1 MGDLPVRQ
9 TCAWRQKAGVWK
21 EERERVVKVVHL
33 VEMKRRPGRRVVL
46 LFYVRVL
53 RLHLFLL
60 RVAWCA
66 PQDVLDHVRR
76 VRDVEGREGQG
87 LGLSNAGVWARANTC
102 SRTSS
107 RVVGGE

>member
-1 MGDLPVRQ
+1 M
-9 TCAWRQKAGVWK
+9 
-21 EERERVVKVVHL
+21 EERERVEKVVHL
-33 VEMKRRPGRRVVL
+33 GEMVRTPGRRVVL

-60 RVAWCA
+60 RKAWRA

-87 LGLSNAGVWARANTC
+87 LGLSDVGVWACTGSAGVVAAK
-102 SRTSS
+102 SSSQTSW
-107 RVVGGE
+107 RVVGRE

>member
-1 MGDLPVRQ
+1 MWEFHFSGR
-9 TCAWRQKAGVWK
+9 GK
-21 EERERVVKVVHL
+21 EERERVVKVVHM

-53 RLHLFLL
+53 RLL
-60 RVAWCA
+60 RVAWGA

-87 LGLSNAGVWARANTC
+87 FGLSNAGVWA
-102 SRTSS
+102 
-107 RVVGGE
+107 